1 MLSLVVLCCPLLFLL
16 FEYFVLSMRIRFVLT
31 FFHPFCKCL
40 GTFSIFFFSYFY
52 VAFQI
57 IGEYLFFINSYLPIS
72 YTIPRE
78 YDEFG
83 LSRKGLPITPVTG
96 TD

>member
-1 MLSLVVLCCPLLFLL
+1 MYHGFDFSDGVGIGIQQTVDYGQF
-16 FEYFVLSMRIRFVLT
+16 I
-31 FFHPFCKCL
+31 L
-40 GTFSIFFFSYFY
+40 GLRAQPYPNYVTVDGFFFFSYFY